1 MLLHNMHRVTTPL
14 LCLALL
20 ACQVQ
25 RTARDDSAS
34 GSGGG
39 YGEELEGMLT
49 GGATAWNRGDLDA
62 FMSDY
67 HPDSARTTFVGS
79 RGLLH
84 GRAAIRE
91 AYAPRFAEGAER
103 DSLSF
108 EGIAVD
114 SLAPGVAHLFA
125 YYVLSRGDSVVA
137 RGPTSLV
144 VLRDDAGAWKIVHD
158 HSS

>member
-1 MLLHNMHRVTTPL
+1 MFLHNMHRMTTPA

-20 ACQVQ
+20 ACQVESESGN
-25 RTARDDSAS
+25 DSAAAQAS
-34 GSGGG
+34 
-39 YGEELEGMLT
+39 YRQELEQMQAR
-49 GGATAWNRGDLDA
+49 GAEAWNRGDLDT
-62 FMSDY
+62 FMQDY
-67 HPDSARTTFVGS
+67 HADSARTTYVSS

-91 AYAPRFAEGAER
+91 AYAPRFAEGAQR

-125 YYVLSRGDSVVA
+125 YYVLARGDSVVA

-144 VLRDDAGAWKIVHD
+144 VLREGTGAWKIVHD

>member
-1 MLLHNMHRVTTPL
+1 MHRVTTPA

-20 ACQVQ
+20 ACQPEPAVPEDTQSVSAASYVQ
-25 RTARDDSAS
+25 Q
-34 GSGGG
+34 
-39 YGEELEGMLT
+39 LEATLV
-49 GGATAWNRGDLDA
+49 GGASAWNRGDLDG

-67 HPDSARTTFVGS
+67 HTDSARTTFVGS

-84 GRAAIRE
+84 GRSAIRE
-91 AYAPRFAEGAER
+91 AYAPRFAEGGTR

-108 EGIAVD
+108 EGIEVD
-114 SLAPGVAHLFA
+114 SLAPGVAHLIAF
-125 YYVLSRGDSVVA
+125 YVLSRGDSVVA

-144 VLRDDAGAWKIVHD
+144 MLRDSSGSWRIVHD